1 MRCANASAT
10 RNPALC
16 RVSRYFSPGLPSP
29 TTSSLDDRPTSSASG
44 PPAGAADEPA
54 RVDRRRSAGRRT
66 ARPGRWK
73 ARQHDVAARSWR
85 ARRLMCMARERCWL
99 RELCRAVSGKR
110 ARRRWWWEISR
121 VVGSSRAR
129 WAAESTGP
137 GYVRIPLSPS
147 NSARSRNRD
156 GSRRTRRPT
165 APPRPS
171 SGRLQPGISRTSSHG
186 QARAAV
192 RHKTI
197 HKTRA
202 RASGSAHIGAARI
215 KRTNHKNEEV
225 DVQ

>member
-156 GSRRTRRPT
+156 GSRRCTRRTT

-171 SGRLQPGISRTSSHG
+171 SGRLPAGYFPHQLARSGTSCCKAQDNSQDTRSSQRQRPHWRC
-186 QARAAV
+186 AN
-192 RHKTI
+192 KTN
-197 HKTRA
+197 KPQ
-202 RASGSAHIGAARI
+202 
-215 KRTNHKNEEV
+215 KRRG
-225 DVQ
+225 